1 MAHILHDGTV
11 GVECSSAADN
21 KGLGGGGGGAH
32 LRHKMVEPDVVAA
45 CVVLRNVAGVE
56 EGTERGSKEKEE
68 DRVKPYNRSTI
79 PSCLSLKSYSCA
91 VCSLWTQNSQVGR
104 G

>member
-1 MAHILHDGTV
+1 MAHIFHDGTV
-11 GVECSSAADN
+11 GVECSGAADN

-32 LRHKMVEPDVVAA
+32 LRHQVVEPDVVAA

-56 EGTERGSKEKEE
+56 EGEERGGKEREE
-68 DRVKPYNRSTI
+68 DQVKPYNQSTR
-79 PSCLSLKSYSCA
+79 PSRLSLGFYSCA
-91 VCSLWTQNSQVGR
+91 VCSLCIQNSQVGH